1 MKILSSDQIGE
12 WDNSTIQKQKIS
24 SLELMERA
32 ARRCAKEIIKDF
44 SDNFSFHI
52 IVGKGNNG
60 GDGLVIARY
69 LIEKNYKIRIS
80 ILEFSEKESSD
91 FKNNLS
97 LLPTDLFSFISH
109 ENKIVFKEKEIII
122 DAIFGY
128 GLNRET
134 SGSFLQVIDK
144 INTSSLKVLSI
155 DIPSGLFA
163 DKNELNKGS
172 VVKAT
177 TTYTFECVKFAFLIE
192 SNLEYFGEVK
202 LISIDLD
209 KDFLQKTKTQNYLL
223 SKEEIPSLKIRPQS
237 SHKGDFGHALLV
249 GGNLGMRGALIL
261 ATKAALRAGVG
272 KASVSIEKEYIKALN
287 LNLPEVMIDN
297 DISVISRYN
306 AIGIGPGMG
315 THKKA
320 ENQLKI
326 LLQKRKDIPLLLD
339 ADALNIISKNKK
351 LLQLCEEAIIT
362 PHIGEFR
369 RLCGDFSSDEEKLDL
384 QKEFAITNNLIVVL
398 KGTFTT
404 ISSPTGDL
412 FFNNTGN
419 SGMAT
424 AGSGDIL
431 SGIIVGLLAQ
441 GYNTIDA
448 ACLGV
453 YVHGLA
459 GDLALKNQSE
469 ESLIASDIT
478 ETLGLAFK
486 EIWK

>member
-1 MKILSSDQIGE
+1 MKVLSANQIRE
-12 WDNSTIQKQKIS
+12 WDTSTIQKQQIS

-32 ARRCAKEIIKDF
+32 SRSCAEEIMKDF
-44 SDNFSFHI
+44 PSDFSFHI

-69 LIEKNYKIRIS
+69 LREKKYKVRIS
-80 ILEFSEKESSD
+80 ILEFFKKTSSD
-91 FKNNLS
+91 FKSNLS
-97 LLPTDLFSFISH
+97 LLSADLLSFISN
-109 ENKIVFKEKEIII
+109 ENEIIFKEEIII

-134 SGSFLQVIDK
+134 SGSFAKVIDK
-144 INTSSLKVLSI
+144 INTSNLKVLSI

-177 TTYTFECVKFAFLIE
+177 TTYTFECVKFAFLLE
-192 SNLEYFGEVK
+192 SNLEYFGKVK

-209 KDFLQKTKTQNYLL
+209 IGFLQKIETQNYLL
-223 SKEEIPSLKIRPQS
+223 NKEGLPNLKIRPQS
-237 SHKGDFGHALLV
+237 SHKGNFGHALLV

-261 ATKAALRAGVG
+261 AAKATLRAGVG
-272 KASVSIEKEYIKALN
+272 KVSVSIGKEYIKALN

-315 THKKA
+315 TDKKA
-320 ENQLKI
+320 ENQLRK
-326 LLQKRKDIPLLLD
+326 LLQKRGNIPLLLD
-339 ADALNIISKNKK
+339 ADALNIISENKK
-351 LLQLCEEAIIT
+351 LLQLCEGTIIT

-369 RLCGDFSSDEEKLDL
+369 RLCGDFRSDEEKLNL

-398 KGTFTT
+398 KGTFTS
-404 ISSPTGDL
+404 IASSKGNL

-419 SGMAT
+419 TGMAT
-424 AGSGDIL
+424 AGSGDVL

-441 GYNTIDA
+441 GYKTIDA

-459 GDLALKNQSE
+459 GNLALKNQSE

-478 ETLGLAFK
+478 ENLGFAFK